1 MQYTTLGRTGIRVS
15 RLCLGTV
22 QFGLQLDE
30 QASHRVMDRAFE
42 LGINFIDT
50 ADRYEMGVTER
61 FVGSWLE
68 GKRHQVV
75 LATKVRGRMGP
86 GPNDTGLSR
95 VHIIQAVEASLRRLR
110 TDYIDLYQ
118 MHAPDDLTPVETT
131 LRALEDLVR
140 QGKVRAIGCSNY
152 AAWELCKA
160 LWVSDVR
167 NLARFESVQP
177 RYNLLARDVEAELV
191 PLCLSEQV
199 SIIPYNPIAGG
210 MLSGKYQWGQ
220 PPAEGTRFQVRSDL
234 YQTRYWYESNFQ
246 VVERLKPIA
255 AESGRSLV
263 QYALAWVLANPAVAS
278 AIAGA
283 TSTAQVEEN
292 VAALERPLTAD
303 EYRAGCEASIGAL
316 AGPSTGPRQD

>member
-30 QASHRVMDRAFE
+30 TASHQVMDRALE

-50 ADRYEMGVTER
+50 ADRYEIGVTEQ

-95 VHIIQAVEASLRRLR
+95 VHIMQAVEASLRRLR

-118 MHAPDDLTPVETT
+118 MHAPDDLTPIETT
-131 LRALEDLVR
+131 LRALDDLIR
-140 QGKVRAIGCSNY
+140 QGKVRALGCSNY
-152 AAWELCKA
+152 AAWEMCKA

-177 RYNLLARDVEAELV
+177 IYNLLARQAEAELL
-191 PLCLSEQV
+191 PLCLSEGV
-199 SIIPYNPIAGG
+199 AVIPYNSIAGG

-220 PPAEGTRFQVRSDL
+220 PPAQGTRFQVRPKM
-234 YQTRYWYESNFQ
+234 YRERYWHEANFQ
-246 VVERLKPIA
+246 AVERLKPIA
-255 AESGRSLV
+255 AEGGRTLA
-263 QYALAWVLANPAVAS
+263 QYALGWVLANPAVTS

-283 TSTAQVEEN
+283 TSTAQLEEN

-303 EYRAGCEASIGAL
+303 EYRAGCEASAGTVT
-316 AGPSTGPRQD
+316 GPSTGPRQD